1 MGGLS
6 AAVQDFY
13 NGGDLFLFQ
22 ELIRRVNCQAI
33 GPFFRTKLRRHG
45 RVLDAGSGA
54 GFLADELGL
63 HGACFMDLSWGQI
76 VRCRQR
82 RRVGSFIQTDLES
95 LPFRDGSFDA
105 VVCLNVLHHGR
116 SAGIQE
122 LLRVTKKGGQMLLA
136 FLENSDFTRAGIR
149 LGVSMGLFPGM
160 LLSAPLFDFAIF
172 ERLGI
177 SIKDSATVVFVP
189 PLFQA
194 SRKLPRRG
202 LVAFELQR

>member
-95 LPFRDGSFDA
+95 LPFRTVLLMRWSVQMFCITAAQRVSKSF
-105 VVCLNVLHHGR
+105 CG
-116 SAGIQE
+116 
-122 LLRVTKKGGQMLLA
+122 LRK
-136 FLENSDFTRAGIR
+136 RAGR
-149 LGVSMGLFPGM
+149 CSSLFSRTPT
-160 LLSAPLFDFAIF
+160 LPAQESAWESRWA
-172 ERLGI
+172 
-177 SIKDSATVVFVP
+177 S
-189 PLFQA
+189 FQA
-194 SRKLPRRG
+194 CC
-202 LVAFELQR
+202 